1 MCPNTSRFCG
11 RVAKLQKLLSVLG
24 QSRKKIQISLLRRLG
39 SETTDFCLIR
49 ARKMAQLVG
58 LDRSKQKPYLQ
69 RNHTFSRLGR

>member
-1 MCPNTSRFCG
+1 VPEYF
-11 RVAKLQKLLSVLG
+11 AVLREG
-24 QSRKKIQISLLRRLG
+24 GEAPKVVVCFRIIQKKIQISLLRRLG

-69 RNHTFSRLGR
+69 RNHTFSRIER